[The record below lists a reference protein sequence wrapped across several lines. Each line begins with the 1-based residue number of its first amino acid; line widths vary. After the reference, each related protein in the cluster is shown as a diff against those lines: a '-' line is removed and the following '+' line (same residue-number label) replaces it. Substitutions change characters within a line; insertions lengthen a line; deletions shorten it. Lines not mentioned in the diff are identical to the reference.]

1 MLVDDLLGC
10 RYAGDDPRVF
20 GIELD
25 RASAS
30 EAQVSA
36 RSRLLADAISIGPE
50 LMPGLHASIAAA
62 VGRLG
67 LHNSIPAYV
76 YSDPSPQA
84 ACVYIGGDDKS
95 ALMLSSGL
103 IQLMSPEE
111 LTFVIGH
118 EIGHMIFEHN
128 LYPRPTDATSDGTRF
143 NWLALQ
149 RAGEIS
155 ADRIGLLACGSIDG
169 AYKTI
174 LKTGTGL
181 RDEHLRFDLASFLD
195 QLRSLKSIGGHASGI
210 IASHPILTVRMKAL
224 LWFEMSEAARRLNGT
239 GTHGLALSKVDNRV
253 ESLLEEATGQM
264 LTRVRAE
271 SFSRAAMWAVLFAAV
286 SDGIFSK
293 EEQAGIERL
302 YGRPAVQDALSYVR
316 ENGPGKV
323 GVQFE
328 DAIREVRFHPETG
341 RREFWQRLRNDL
353 STLGIE
359 GSQFSRVL
367 TIVEDRLGLTGQRH

>member
-1 MLVDDLLGC
+1 MLIADLLGC
-10 RYAGDDPRVF
+10 RYAGDDPKTF
-20 GIELD
+20 GIDLD
-25 RASAS
+25 REHAKDAH
-30 EAQVSA
+30 VSA

-50 LMPGLHASIAAA
+50 LMPALHASIGAASS
-62 VGRLG
+62 RLG
-67 LHNSIPAYV
+67 LQSAIPGYV

-84 ACVYIGGDDKS
+84 ACVHIGGEDKS

-103 IQLMSPEE
+103 IQLMSDEE

-118 EIGHMIFEHN
+118 EIGHMFFEHN
-128 LYPRPTDATSDGTRF
+128 LYPRPTDATGDGTRL

-155 ADRIGLLACGSIDG
+155 ADRIGLLACGSIDV
-169 AYKTI
+169 AYRTI

-181 RDEHLRFDLASFLD
+181 SEEYLRFDLASFLD
-195 QLRSLKSIGGHASGI
+195 QLRGLKSIGGHASGI
-210 IASHPILTVRMKAL
+210 VASHPILTVRMKAL

-239 GTHGLALSKVDNRV
+239 GTHGLALERVDKRV

-264 LTRVRAE
+264 LARVRAE

-286 SDGIFSK
+286 SDGVFSK

-302 YGRPAVQDALSYVR
+302 YGRPAVQSALSYVR

-323 GVQFE
+323 GIQFE

-359 GSQFSRVL
+359 ESQFGRVL
-367 TIVEDRLGLTGQRH
+367 TIVEDRLGLAAQRH